1 METYIVSRDKDEEME
16 SREMVK
22 ALNLPN
28 GCVVT
33 TTNRYST
40 AISNSSVFVPG
51 YNFVKEIDEFQK
63 IETWDDTVL
72 EEGQKAY
79 DTVKDKVKDIFK

>member
-1 METYIVSRDKDEEME
+1 MKTYIVSRDKDEEME

-51 YNFVKEIDEFQK
+51 YHFIQEMDEFQK
-63 IETWDDTVL
+63 IETWEDTAI

-79 DTVKDKVKDIFK
+79 DSVKDTVKGIFK